1 MRSLTPSLA
10 VVLAT
15 MVAAA
20 LAEGQPA
27 SRSHPASVAKT
38 MHYSVLFSPFF
49 YLDLGRRGAS
59 AGDEI
64 ISHDRLFT
72 ADRKPAGHDAT
83 VCTLT
88 DPKRPEANC
97 VVSFTLSG
105 GTITAQFLNTP
116 PPRKLA
122 AITGGT
128 GRYSAAAGEVRIIES
143 STSRGGTATFTLT
156 ARPNSLASN
165 STSGQQWSGQPRIDT
180 KNWRSS

>member
-1 MRSLTPSLA
+1 MRTLTPSFA

-15 MVAAA
+15 VVAAS
-20 LAEGQPA
+20 LAEGQPT
-27 SRSHPASVAKT
+27 SRFHPTSAEKP
-38 MHYSVLFSPFF
+38 MHYTVLFSPFF

-72 ADRKPAGHDAT
+72 ANGKPAGHDAT
-83 VCTLT
+83 VCTVT

-156 ARPNSLASN
+156 AQPNGVASL
-165 STSGQQWSGQPRIDT
+165 STR
-180 KNWRSS
+180 